1 MQVQIGK
8 KSLFF
13 FVVLFLVVACQK
25 QREAATTIPADLL
38 FSTMPEAVT
47 GIDFINKVT
56 YTEDYN
62 PYTFRNFFNGGG
74 VGLGDVNNDGL
85 IDVFFCAN
93 MSGNQLY
100 LNKGNFQFEN
110 ITNRAGLAS
119 KNVWSSGV
127 AMADVN
133 GDGLLDIY
141 VCKSGRPEGKRRYNE
156 LFINNGNLTFTEQAK
171 EYGLAD
177 LGLSTHAAFFDYD
190 RDGDLDCYLLNNSVR
205 SVGGYDLIKN
215 QRLTRDKKGGNR
227 LYRNDGKTFTDVSAE
242 AGIYGSNIGFG
253 LGVTIGDTN
262 RDGWPD
268 IYVSNDFFERDYLY
282 LNNKNGTFTEVLEDQ
297 FQEISQSSMGADMAD
312 LNNDG
317 FPDIFVTDMLPAK
330 EARMKT
336 KTNFEDWNK
345 YQSNVRNGYFRQ
357 FTRNVLQINNQD
369 NTFSEIGRMAG
380 TYATDWSWGALIAD
394 LDNDRNKDIFVA
406 NGLLRDLTDQDY
418 VNFYSN
424 PAVVRQLIHEKKG
437 QAVITKMV
445 DAMPSSPIANF
456 AFQNQGNLHFV
467 NQAQQWGLGEPSFS
481 NGSAY
486 GDLDNDG
493 DLDLVVNN
501 INMPAFVYRNN
512 TNVLRK
518 GKGNFLNIQ
527 LKGAGKNPFAIGA
540 QVTIRHQGQTLFQ
553 ELFPMRGFESC
564 VDARLNFGLG
574 DWTMVDTLVVAWP
587 NGKYTLK
594 TQIKAGERLKLQQ
607 SSATLDVSPLKET
620 HFATPL
626 FSKIT
631 PSTGIDFKHE
641 ENEFSDFDRDRLL
654 FQMYSADGP
663 KMAVGDVNRDGRED
677 FYVGGAKEE
686 AGALFLQQAN
696 GQFKRSAQP
705 AFENDK
711 SSEDT
716 DAAFF
721 DADGDRDLDL
731 YVCSGGNEFPS
742 SSFALA
748 NRLYFNDGRGQF
760 TRSNQI
766 LPTFQFE
773 STSCVDP
780 GDFDGDGDLDLFVG
794 VRLKPFLY
802 GAPVNG
808 YVLKNDGK
816 GNFQDVT
823 KNVAPTLLQCGLITD
838 GRWVDTDG
846 DRDLDLVVCGEWMPI
861 KVFRNDQGRFT
872 ETTQEAGFEKS
883 NGFWNCVEPVD
894 IDGDGDQDLVLGNLG
909 LNSRFKAS
917 ATEPIDFYLNDF
929 DANGTAEQII
939 CMYQDGKSC
948 PIALLPDLVK
958 QIPSLRKK
966 YLQFSSYPGQT
977 MLDIFGAEGLKKAI
991 HWQVFITQSA
1001 LAINQGKGKF
1011 ALQILPDAA
1020 QVSPVFGILAKDFDQ
1035 DGKMDLLLGGNFS
1048 RAKPETGVY
1057 MSSYGQFL
1065 KGLGNAQFAP
1075 LIAKQSGFQ
1084 VKGEIRDL
1092 KEIRSGN
1099 QKRILVAKNNDWM
1112 EVFLVK

>member
-1 MQVQIGK
+1 MYSWVNRIAFIL
-8 KSLFF
+8 SILW
-13 FVVLFLVVACQK
+13 VTACQK
-25 QREAATTIPADLL
+25 PRVEAGSIPAKLL
-38 FSTMPEAVT
+38 FSLLPENVT
-47 GIDFINKVT
+47 GIDFVNKVT

-74 VGLGDVNNDGL
+74 VGLGDINNDGL

-110 ITNRAGLAS
+110 ITNKAGLAS

-156 LFINNGNLTFTEQAK
+156 LFINNGDLTFSEQAK
-171 EYGLAD
+171 AYGLAD

-215 QRLTRDKKGGNR
+215 QRQVRDKKGGNR
-227 LYRNDGKTFTDVSAE
+227 LYRNDGKKFTDVSAA

-282 LNNKNGTFTEVLEDQ
+282 LNNQNGTFTEVLEDQ

-317 FPDIFVTDMLPAK
+317 FPDIFVTDMLPEK
-330 EARMKT
+330 EGRMKT

-345 YQSNVRNGYFRQ
+345 YQRNVRNGYFHQ
-357 FTRNVLQINNQD
+357 FTRNVLQVNNQD

-424 PAVVRQLIHEKKG
+424 PAVVRELIHEKKG

-445 DAMPSSPIANF
+445 DAMPSAPIANY
-456 AFQNQGNLHFV
+456 AFQNQGNLHFS
-467 NQAQQWGLGEPSFS
+467 NQAQKWGLAQPSYS

-518 GKGNFLNIQ
+518 GQGNFLNLQ
-527 LKGAGKNPFAIGA
+527 LIGMGKNPFAIGA
-540 QVTIRHQGQTLFQ
+540 QATIRHQGQTLFQ

-574 DWTMVDTLVVAWP
+574 DWNIVDTLVIAWP
-587 NGKYTLK
+587 NGQYTLK
-594 TQIKAGERLKLQQ
+594 TQVKAGQRLKISQ
-607 SSATLDVSPLKET
+607 SEASLSVSPLLHSDST
-620 HFATPL
+620 QPIFAN
-626 FSKIT
+626 IT
-631 PSTGIDFKHE
+631 SASGVDFRHQ

-654 FQMYSADGP
+654 FQMYSSEGP
-663 KMAVGDVNRDGRED
+663 KIAVGDVNADGRED
-677 FYVGGAKEE
+677 FYVGGAKDE
-686 AGALFLQQAN
+686 AGALFLQLPN
-696 GQFKRSAQP
+696 GQFKRSIQP

-711 SSEDT
+711 VSEDT
-716 DAAFF
+716 DATLF
-721 DADGDRDLDL
+721 DADGDHDLDL

-742 SSFALA
+742 SSFALV
-748 NRLYFNDGRGQF
+748 NRLYFNDGRGNF
-760 TRSNQI
+760 TRSSQI

-780 GDFDGDGDLDLFVG
+780 GDFDHDGDIDLFVG
-794 VRLKPFLY
+794 VRLRPFLY
-802 GAPVNG
+802 GVPVNG
-808 YVLKNDGK
+808 YVLKNDGR

-823 KNVAPTLLQCGLITD
+823 AAVAPGLIKCGLITD
-838 GRWVDTDG
+838 GRWVDIDG
-846 DRDLDLVVCGEWMPI
+846 DRDLDLVVSGEWMPI
-861 KVFRNDQGRFT
+861 KVFRNDQGKLT
-872 ETTQEAGFEKS
+872 ETTQAAGLEKT

-894 IDGDGDQDLVLGNLG
+894 IDGDGDQDLVLANLG

-917 ATEPIDFYLNDF
+917 AAEPIDFYFNDF
-929 DANGTAEQII
+929 DANGTAEQIV
-939 CMYQDGKSC
+939 CVYQDGKSC
-948 PIALLPDLVK
+948 PVTLLPDLIK

-966 YLQFSSYPGQT
+966 YLQFTAYQGQT
-977 MLDIFGAEGLKKAI
+977 MQDIFGADALKQAI
-991 HWQVFITQSA
+991 HWQAFITQSA
-1001 LAINQGKGKF
+1001 VAINDGKGKF
-1011 ALQILPDAA
+1011 VLQILPNAA
-1020 QVSPVFGILAKDFDQ
+1020 QVSPVYGILAKDFDG
-1035 DGKMDLLLGGNFS
+1035 DGKIDLLLGGNLS

-1057 MSSYGQFL
+1057 LSSYGQYL
-1065 KGLGNAQFAP
+1065 KGLGQGQFEP
-1075 LIAKQSGFQ
+1075 LIARQSGFR
-1084 VKGEIRDL
+1084 VKGEIRDIKL
-1092 KEIRSGN
+1092 IRTGAS
-1099 QKRILVAKNNDWM
+1099 KKVMVAKNNDKM
-1112 EVFLVK
+1112 EVFSVQ